1 MALSSTEEA
10 QTRALIAQQAAIL
23 SLASS
28 EPTII
33 SKLAATKVSLADLT
47 AATSLSDTDLFLVRQ
62 GTTEKSVAKSII
74 SPTISD
80 ASETVKGIVELA
92 TSAETLT
99 GTDNTRA
106 VHPAGLMSGFVKSFA
121 ANGYQKL
128 PSGLIIQWGSVAPAS
143 RSGEFDFGNIT
154 LPISFPVACV
164 GGYAT
169 VNHNGT
175 VQANV
180 DSFAA
185 VTVSTST
192 INIKSGSNISVTWT
206 YGVFWIAIGY

>member
-47 AATSLSDTDLFLVRQ
+47 AATSLGASDLFLVRQ
-62 GTTEKSVAKSII
+62 GTTEKSTALSVLT
-74 SPTISD
+74 PD
-80 ASETVKGIVELA
+80 ASENVKGIVELA
-92 TSAETLT
+92 TSEETLT

-106 VHPAGLMSGFVKSFA
+106 VHPSGLMSGFVKSLA

-128 PSGLIIQWGSVAPAS
+128 PSGLIIQWGNVSTNSSGFASVTFPIAFTSNVFSAFATATNSVA
-143 RSGEFDFGNIT
+143 GNALANIGAFTNTT
-154 LPISFPVACV
+154 LSIY
-164 GGYAT
+164 GT
-169 VNHNGT
+169 NG
-175 VQANV
+175 A
-180 DSFAA
+180 
-185 VTVSTST
+185 
-192 INIKSGSNISVTWT
+192 SGSPGIAGILNLNWL
-206 YGVFWIAIGY
+206 AIGR

>member
-1 MALSSTEEA
+1 MALTTTEEA

-62 GTTEKSVAKSII
+62 GTTEKSVAKSMI
-74 SPTISD
+74 SNAIAD

-106 VHPAGLMSGFVKSFA
+106 VHPAGLMSGFVKSLA

-128 PSGLIIQWGSVAPAS
+128 PSGLIIQWANAVVAS
-143 RSGEFDFGNIT
+143 
-154 LPISFPVACV
+154 
-164 GGYAT
+164 
-169 VNHNGT
+169 GT
-175 VQANV
+175 VINFPITFPSASLRCFTSHEKGS
-180 DSFAA
+180 SFL
-185 VTVSTST
+185 TVGCGTPSTNSVVVFHG
-192 INIKSGSNISVTWT
+192 SGATAQNISILT
-206 YGVFWIAIGY
+206 IGY

>member
-1 MALSSTEEA
+1 MALTTTEEA

-47 AATSLSDTDLFLVRQ
+47 AATSLSGADLFLVRQ
-62 GTTEKSVAKSII
+62 GTTEKSTALSVLT
-74 SPTISD
+74 PD

-92 TSAETLT
+92 TSVETLA

-106 VHPAGLMSGFVKSFA
+106 IHPAGLMSGFVKSLA

-128 PSGLIIQWGSVAPAS
+128 PSGLIIQWGKSNYVGV
-143 RSGEFDFGNIT
+143 SGGTINF
-154 LPISFPVACV
+154 PISFTTQVYSITCNVSELTGNYAFGQALNPGLSSFLSAISSNTV
-164 GGYAT
+164 G
-169 VNHNGT
+169 
-175 VQANV
+175 
-180 DSFAA
+180 AA
-185 VTVSTST
+185 PIAST
-192 INIKSGSNISVTWT
+192 ITT
-206 YGVFWIAIGY
+206 DFYWIAIGY

>member
-28 EPTII
+28 EPIII

-62 GTTEKSVAKSII
+62 GTTEKSVTKSLI
-74 SPTISD
+74 SNVIAD

-92 TSAETLT
+92 TSSETLT

-106 VHPAGLMSGFVKSFA
+106 IHPAGLMSGFVKSLIT
-121 ANGYQKL
+121 NGYQKL
-128 PSGLIIQWGSVAPAS
+128 PSGLIIQWGITSAIT
-143 RSGEFDFGNIT
+143 SGTEVNIT
-154 LPISFPVACV
+154 LPITFPNGFINSVASRYSTGVPSTAVSVATNSLSLSQIKASYFNTGGGNSQISFVV
-164 GGYAT
+164 
-169 VNHNGT
+169 
-175 VQANV
+175 
-180 DSFAA
+180 
-185 VTVSTST
+185 
-192 INIKSGSNISVTWT
+192 
-206 YGVFWIAIGY
+206 IGY